1 MRLSVLAFRRLKE
14 YFQAQGKDDEEDPLL
29 NPAHLLVG
37 TEAANKEMANKFAD
51 WMIKED
57 GGQKVIKEFQKNGID
72 LYTTAPVGV
81 DPLGRV
87 KGLLSPDAS

>member
-1 MRLSVLAFRRLKE
+1 M
-14 YFQAQGKDDEEDPLL
+14 

-37 TEAANKEMANKFAD
+37 TEAENKEMANNFAD

-57 GGQKVIKEFQKNGID
+57 GGQKVVKGFQKNGID

-87 KGLLSPDAS
+87 KGLLSPDA

>member
-1 MRLSVLAFRRLKE
+1 M
-14 YFQAQGKDDEEDPLL
+14 

-37 TEAANKEMANKFAD
+37 TWAENKDMANKFAD

-57 GGQKVIKEFQKNGID
+57 GGQKLIKGFQKNGID
-72 LYTTAPVGV
+72 LYTTAPIGV

-87 KGLLSPDAS
+87 KGLLSSDA